1 MYSQTQQHQSEQDSS
16 FLVPILVQGEVRTDI
31 NVAEGTSFAGVV
43 MAEGGVHTLLLLLAR
58 YEGLFLIS
66 DLLCRTSPSPTCLVS
81 SGLSS

>member
-1 MYSQTQQHQSEQDSS
+1 MYSQTQQHHSEQDSS

-58 YEGLFLIS
+58 YEGLFLNQ
-66 DLLCRTSPSPTCLVS
+66 
-81 SGLSS
+81 